1 MHGSYE
7 DEFDVAHNKE
17 LTNCFEDTEV
27 SDIEPYEPE
36 LFGRSQIQLFLQ
48 LLMLSGLMWIDA
60 NEWWS

>member
-1 MHGSYE
+1 MHESYE

-36 LFGRSQIQLFLQ
+36 LFWQELNPTFPPIAGAFGAHVDRC
-48 LLMLSGLMWIDA
+48 
-60 NEWWS
+60 E